1 MNYLDNHK
9 EKLLLKHLK
18 NGIQEAYKY
27 LYDTYYS
34 ELCTYAAKLCCNDQL
49 AQDIV
54 QQVMI
59 KLWKKR
65 QELSIKDS
73 LKKYL
78 YKAVYYQFID
88 NQRRTAK
95 EMNLL
100 DELKQEA
107 ILELI
112 EAPQDDF
119 EKKYHSVEVEIN
131 KLPTKCKKVFLLGK
145 KEGLKYKEIAT
156 KLNISIKTVE
166 SHMSLALR
174 KLRKA
179 LRATASTLLL
189 FLFL

>member
-1 MNYLDNHK
+1 MKYRYYQK

-27 LYDTYYS
+27 IYDQYYS
-34 ELCTYAAKLCCNDQL
+34 ELCTYASKLCGNDQF

-54 QQVMI
+54 QQVVI
-59 KLWKKR
+59 KLWNKR
-65 QELSIKDS
+65 QDLTIKDS

-88 NQRRTAK
+88 NQRKAAK
-95 EMNLL
+95 EMNHL

-112 EAPQDDF
+112 EAPKDDL
-119 EKKYHSVEVEIN
+119 EKKYQSIEVEIN
-131 KLPTKCKKVFLLGK
+131 KLPTKCKKVFILGK
-145 KEGLKYKEIAT
+145 KEGLKYKEIAGQ
-156 KLNISIKTVE
+156 LDISIKTVE

-179 LRATASTLLL
+179 LRTT
-189 FLFL
+189 